1 MADISAW
8 SPVDESNTAAPPN
21 GWPENMQCS
30 GINNSARAMMG
41 AIRRN
46 YDTVTAQFAALP
58 GLYLPI
64 SGGAITGNLSV
75 AGTITG
81 NAINSNGNM
90 SAAGTVTGAAVN
102 SNGNIGAAGALTVSG
117 NITSAGTITGNTINS
132 SGNIAAGS
140 TLLVGGANFAASSGD
155 VVNIYD
161 RGGIVNIT
169 LYAGAATNYYDN
181 NAHYMR
187 SRGAGTTYFIANAGG
202 THNQNGSW
210 GTISDDRLKTNVARY
225 NAGLEQ
231 IRRLAP
237 VSFNYKAGPFQSNNT
252 IYGLLA
258 SEVKPVIPEMVGEI
272 DLEKDGKVQTL
283 SPGHLVFVLLNA
295 CKQLAAQND
304 ALNARVVVLE
314 REKK

>member
-8 SPVDESNTAAPPN
+8 SPVDESNTASPPN

-46 YDTVTAQFAALP
+46 YDSVTAQFAALP

-64 SGGAITGNLSV
+64 TGGTVTGNLSV
-75 AGTITG
+75 VGTITG
-81 NAINSNGNM
+81 NAVNSNGNIG
-90 SAAGTVTGAAVN
+90 AAGTITGTAIN

-117 NITSAGTITGNTINS
+117 NIAAGGTISGGALS
-132 SGNIAAGS
+132 VSGNIAAGG
-140 TLLVGGANFAASSGD
+140 TVIVGGANFVASSGD
-155 VVNIYD
+155 IVNIYD
-161 RGGIVNIT
+161 RGGVNIT

-181 NAHYMR
+181 GSHIMR
-187 SRGAGTTYFIANAGG
+187 SRGAGTAYFIANAGG
-202 THNQNGSW
+202 TYNQTGSW
-210 GTISDDRLKTNVARY
+210 STISDDRLKTNVARY
-225 NAGLEQ
+225 TAGLEQ

-258 SEVKPVIPEMVGEI
+258 SEVMPVLPEMVGEI

-283 SPGHLVFVLLNA
+283 SPTHLVYVLLNA